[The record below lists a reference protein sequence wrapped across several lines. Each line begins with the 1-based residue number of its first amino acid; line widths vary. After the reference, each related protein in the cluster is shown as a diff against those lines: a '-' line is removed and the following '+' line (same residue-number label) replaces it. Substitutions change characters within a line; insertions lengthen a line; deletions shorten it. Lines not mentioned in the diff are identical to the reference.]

1 VRAGFDINKAV
12 ICTDLSED
20 SDRLVGCAGQLRVL
34 GLDEV
39 VLTYVVD
46 VHHPSDAFFDIGRE
60 AVLMS
65 QAESLQ
71 RTGMRVKLE
80 VSMGTPGFTAAEV
93 GRNHRAD
100 LIVVGSQGKGLSR
113 GPFAGSVSTDVAY
126 TSEVPILIAP
136 QCALGAPEDA
146 ALVCSK
152 LLRHV
157 LFAVDFSESASRAFD
172 WLQSMARLG
181 LGSVTLAH
189 VQDVDRIQRS
199 HYGSLALFDA
209 EDASRLERMALELES
224 FGFASVRT
232 VLRHGQPGRELLAE
246 ASECGASMILMGRKG
261 RSDLVSQY
269 VGSVGDYVI
278 KDACMPVLMIPGDKH
293 SPVSAIPG
301 SKRAV
306 GA

>member
-1 VRAGFDINKAV
+1 MGFEINKAV

-46 VHHPSDAFFDIGRE
+46 VHNPDDAFFDIGRE

-71 RTGMRVKLE
+71 RSGMRVKLE

-93 GRNHRAD
+93 GRAHSAD

-113 GPFAGSVSTDVAY
+113 GPFSGSVSTDVAY

-136 QCALGAPEDA
+136 QCALGVPEGA

-157 LFAVDFSESASRAFD
+157 LFAADFSASASRAFD
-172 WLQSMARLG
+172 WLLSMTQLG
-181 LGSVTLAH
+181 LGGVTLAH
-189 VQDVDRIQRS
+189 VQDVERIQRS

-209 EDASRLERMALELES
+209 QDASRLERMAQALES
-224 FGFASVRT
+224 SGSVPVRT
-232 VLRHGQPGRELLAE
+232 VLRHGTPGTELLAE

-261 RSDLVSQY
+261 RSDLASQY

-278 KDACMPVLMIPGDKH
+278 KDACMPVLMVPGDTRAAG
-293 SPVSAIPG
+293 PVVPG
-301 SKRAV
+301 PKRAV